1 MKKPIKVTHYIR
13 RGRPERAV
21 IYVRGVNEAEQEMKC
36 RVYAADKGYEV
47 SFVTRHIED
56 VKLCDVLL
64 VANFSRI
71 SRRQVEFAKTFK
83 YFKARG
89 IRIESVSGHEVGSLF
104 SAEDIYEAFES
115 FEKEYKNKIKNIFSF
130 VGCYVN
136 IITVAVNKLPNGKR
150 P

>member
-1 MKKPIKVTHYIR
+1 MKEQIKAAHYIR

-21 IYVRGVNEAEQEMKC
+21 IYVRGVDEAAQELKC
-36 RVYAADKGYEV
+36 RAYAKDKGYEV

-71 SRRQVEFAKTFK
+71 SRKQIEFVKTYK

-89 IRIESVSGHEVGSLF
+89 IKIKSVSCSEVGSMF
-104 SAEDIYEAFES
+104 SAEDIYKAFEQ
-115 FEKEYKNKIKNIFSF
+115 FEKEFKKD
-130 VGCYVN
+130 
-136 IITVAVNKLPNGKR
+136 
-150 P
+150 

>member
-1 MKKPIKVTHYIR
+1 MKEPAKVLHYIR

-36 RVYAADKGYEV
+36 RAYAKSKGYEV
-47 SFVTRHIED
+47 AYVTRHIED

-71 SRRQVEFAKTFK
+71 SRKQIEFAKTYK

-89 IRIESVSGHEVGSLF
+89 IKIESVSGSDVDSMF
-104 SAEDIYEAFES
+104 SAEDIYKAFES
-115 FEKEYKNKIKNIFSF
+115 FKKEFKKQD
-130 VGCYVN
+130 
-136 IITVAVNKLPNGKR
+136 
-150 P
+150 